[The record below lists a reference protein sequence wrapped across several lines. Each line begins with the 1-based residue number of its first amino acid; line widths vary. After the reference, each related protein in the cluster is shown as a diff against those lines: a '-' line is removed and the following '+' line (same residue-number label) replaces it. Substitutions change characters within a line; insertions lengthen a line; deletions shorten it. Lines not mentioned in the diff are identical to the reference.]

1 MAAISNL
8 RAVCVLQKL
17 QKCEFSSTRKG
28 FLLKFFCRQKS
39 FYAIKTAEIQK

>member
-17 QKCEFSSTRKG
+17 QKCEFSSMRKG
-28 FLLKFFCRQKS
+28 FLLKFFADKRV
-39 FYAIKTAEIQK
+39 FML